1 MNEGNF
7 FLTHVIE
14 NDFKILKLYRYN
26 ILNLWGYAGATV
38 EEASKISTLRK

>member
-7 FLTHVIE
+7 SLTYVIE

-26 ILNLWGYAGATV
+26 ILNLWGYAGAT
-38 EEASKISTLRK
+38 EEETSKISTLKK